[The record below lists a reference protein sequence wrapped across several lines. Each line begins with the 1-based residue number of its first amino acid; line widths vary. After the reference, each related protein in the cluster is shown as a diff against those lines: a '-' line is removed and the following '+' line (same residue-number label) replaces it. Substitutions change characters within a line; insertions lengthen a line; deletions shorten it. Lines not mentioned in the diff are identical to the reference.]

1 MLRYI
6 RIFVALVTF
15 SFLTL
20 YFIDISD
27 ELPTWMSAF
36 AKIQFFS
43 ALVSGCIGAVV
54 FVLLLTLLT
63 GRLYCSTICPLGI
76 MQDLIAWSSKRLI
89 RKKKYA
95 CSRAKTKTR
104 WGFFALFVLAVVCG
118 WGSICCLLEPYSIYG
133 RTMFSVVAP
142 VYETINNLLT
152 WICLNCGIVYFYY
165 VDPTRL
171 LFGTLVA
178 VTLFV
183 VIAYLSFRWGRT
195 WCNVVCPVGTFL
207 GLLSRLALLKI
218 RFDKSKCS
226 QCGLCSTKCKAG
238 CLDGKNQLID
248 YSRCVDCFNCLGAC
262 RQKALYWGAGWGG
275 TQELVP
281 QNGNKESVKEVQ
293 TVHEANDAKGAAA
306 SGPDPSK
313 REFLGSL
320 VTLAMLSTSVLAEE
334 HSGNTAGKKSADTV
348 SGESRSEATREPYDE
363 HLERRKT
370 PLCPPGAKSQ
380 IHLKEHCTGCH
391 LCVAACPS
399 HVLQPSFL
407 EYGLSGMLMPL
418 MRFEKGFCNFD
429 CLLCG
434 EVCPNGAIEPLTIG
448 EKHLIQMGKVHF
460 VRDRCIVYQD
470 GTNCGACSEH
480 CPTQAVTMVPF
491 RGSLTIP
498 EIHPEICVGCG
509 GCESICPVRPDRA
522 IFVEGNL
529 VQIDAEPFKE
539 SKKET
544 IKIDNFG
551 F

>member
-6 RIFVALVTF
+6 RIFAAIAVF
-15 SFLTL
+15 SLLTL
-20 YFIDISD
+20 YFIDFSD
-27 ELPTWMSAF
+27 ELPNWMSAL

-43 ALVSGCIGAVV
+43 ALVSGYVGAVV
-54 FVLLLTLLT
+54 FVILLTLLT
-63 GRLYCSTICPLGI
+63 GRLYCSTICPLGV
-76 MQDLIAWSSKRLI
+76 MQDLIAWCSKRLV

-95 CSRAKTKTR
+95 CSQAKTKTR
-104 WGFFALFVLAVVCG
+104 WAFFVRFVVAFVCG
-118 WGSICCLLEPYSIYG
+118 CGSICCLLEPYSIYG

-142 VYETINNLLT
+142 VYETLNNMLT
-152 WICLNCGIVYFYY
+152 WVCLNCGIVYFYY

-171 LFGTLVA
+171 LAGTLMA
-178 VTLFV
+178 MGLFA

-195 WCNVVCPVGTFL
+195 WCNTVCPIGTFL
-207 GLLSRLALLKI
+207 GLLSRMAIFKI
-218 RFDKSKCS
+218 CFDKSKCS
-226 QCGLCSTKCKAG
+226 KCGLCSTKCKAG
-238 CLDGKNQLID
+238 CLDGKNQTID

-262 RQKALYWGAGWGG
+262 RQKALYLGISSSNSRKIE
-275 TQELVP
+275 TQDANQENANV
-281 QNGNKESVKEVQ
+281 NETKSES
-293 TVHEANDAKGAAA
+293 TVSA
-306 SGPDPSK
+306 PDPSK

-334 HSGNTAGKKSADTV
+334 NKERASENKPADTAAG
-348 SGESRSEATREPYDE
+348 SSQSEPTKEPYDE
-363 HLERRKT
+363 KLERRKT
-370 PLCPPGAKSQ
+370 AICPPGAKSQ
-380 IHLKEHCTGCH
+380 IHLKKHCTGCH

-434 EVCPNGAIEPLTIG
+434 EVCPNGAIEPLTIE

-460 VRDRCIVYQD
+460 VRDRCIVYKD
-470 GTNCGACSEH
+470 ETNCGACSEH
-480 CPTQAVTMVPF
+480 CPTQAVTMVPY

-522 IFVEGNL
+522 IFIEGNL
-529 VQIDAEPFKE
+529 VQVDAEPFKE

-544 IKIDNFG
+544 IKIDDFG